1 MSDSDDDSIDDLL
14 NDSSHKSIAS
24 TAAAKEPSP
33 STTQENDNGGIES
46 WVATSQ
52 DHENELVEQ
61 LSKSSQDKKNDL
73 KEDRTTPKRKDPKPK
88 RVRRIK
94 LDSPRLEIY
103 LYPDILLHT
112 NPARHIFVLLS
123 HNSFFQKKK
132 NFKIT
137 YSQSYD
143 LSTICTFLFFL
154 CGCDICVHIYI
165 FFFSDFVRDA
175 CVELEE
181 NTFKDGPSNEDNDQ
195 WKKVTGSVSL
205 SLSLSHSF

>member
-132 NFKIT
+132 TLKSRILNPMIYQLFA
-137 YSQSYD
+137 
-143 LSTICTFLFFL
+143 LS
-154 CGCDICVHIYI
+154 
-165 FFFSDFVRDA
+165 FFF
-175 CVELEE
+175 CVVVIYVCTYIYSFLVISCETLVL
-181 NTFKDGPSNEDNDQ
+181 N
-195 WKKVTGSVSL
+195 WKRIHSRTGQAMKTMISGKR
-205 SLSLSHSF
+205 